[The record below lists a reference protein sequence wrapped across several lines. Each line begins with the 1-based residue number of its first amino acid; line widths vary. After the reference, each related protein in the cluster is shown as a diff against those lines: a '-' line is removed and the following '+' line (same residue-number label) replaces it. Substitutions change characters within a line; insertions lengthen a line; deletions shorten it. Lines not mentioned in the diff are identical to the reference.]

1 LVGPLGA
8 QRDDAGG
15 GQRSS
20 MGMLSWAWVLGVVVF
35 SFVRALIA
43 WPTLGQF
50 GVDPLTFLIIDLV
63 TAPPYAI
70 GQVKLVKSI
79 VGKRWRQAQFWA
91 FVVAAMFL
99 APYAYI
105 VVAGSGEIPA
115 FVYVI
120 LAVLVA
126 VFGIVSI
133 LRIRASVIEARSAAG

>member
-1 LVGPLGA
+1 MFELLA
-8 QRDDAGG
+8 TDKDDAERDHGT
-15 GQRSS
+15 S
-20 MGMLSWAWVLGVVVF
+20 MGKLSWAWVLGVVVF
-35 SFVRALIA
+35 SVVRALIA

-79 VGKRWRQAQFWA
+79 VGKRWRQAQLWA
-91 FVVAAMFL
+91 LVVAAMFL

-105 VVAGSGEIPA
+105 VVVGSGEIPA
-115 FVYVI
+115 FVYAI

-126 VFGIVSI
+126 VFGLASI
-133 LRIRASVIEARSAAG
+133 LRIRASVVEARSAVG